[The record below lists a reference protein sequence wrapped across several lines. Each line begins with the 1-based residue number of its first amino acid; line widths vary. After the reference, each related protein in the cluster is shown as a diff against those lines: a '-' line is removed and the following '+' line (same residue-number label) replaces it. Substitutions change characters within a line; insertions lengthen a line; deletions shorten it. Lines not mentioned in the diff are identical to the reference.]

1 MADELEMRISE
12 LPATGDFNIDSLLE
26 CAVRDFS
33 TETGYNSSKITILQ
47 LANKILTQVFQADL
61 ETESK
66 YIIGAINEANS
77 KGIPTTEDL
86 SSQLV
91 WNDSL
96 VESSGRGCKV
106 LRNGKIVTV
115 SCEFILKA
123 RLTDLGEIIRGFP
136 LPYSTYQFTGFNVKG
151 GNPVAMA
158 IQQPSGQN
166 YARLCRFYGGATAA
180 GDNMRL
186 GFTYICK

>member
-1 MADELEMRISE
+1 MADELQMRISE
-12 LPATGDFNIDSLLE
+12 LPGAGDFNIDSLLE

-33 TETGYNSSKITILQ
+33 TETGYDSRSVTVMQ
-47 LANKILTQVFQADL
+47 LANKILQQIFQADL
-61 ETESK
+61 TTEHK
-66 YIIGAINEANS
+66 YIVEAINELNA
-77 KGIPTTEDL
+77 KGTPTTEDL

-115 SCEFILKA
+115 SCEFTLKA
-123 RLTDLGEIIRGFP
+123 KLTDLGEIIRGFP

-158 IQQPSGQN
+158 IQQPSGAT